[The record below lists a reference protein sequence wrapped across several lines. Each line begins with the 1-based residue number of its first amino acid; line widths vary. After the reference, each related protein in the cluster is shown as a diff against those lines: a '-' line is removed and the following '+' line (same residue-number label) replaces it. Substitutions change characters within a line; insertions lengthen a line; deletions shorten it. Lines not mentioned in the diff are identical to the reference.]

1 MRFARQKKKGKTKNK
16 KEREFGEMEFM
27 SIFEVVRIKQEIKE
41 SQEPFVKYSIRSPED
56 AHQLA
61 ASYIADEDREV
72 LLVLMLNSKNQVV
85 GLHRAHIGSLN
96 ASIVHPREVMKC
108 AILNNAASIIVSH
121 QHPSGD
127 PTPSR
132 EDIEITKRLAEAGKI
147 LGIEVLDHVI
157 VTHTGKHVSL
167 REKGHL

>member
-1 MRFARQKKKGKTKNK
+1 
-16 KEREFGEMEFM
+16 MELT

-41 SQEPFVKYSIRSPED
+41 SSVPFALYQIRSPED
-56 AHQLA
+56 AQKLA
-61 ASYIADEDREV
+61 AAHIADEDREV
-72 LLVLMLNSKNQVV
+72 FLVMMLNTKNQVV
-85 GLHRAHIGSLN
+85 GLHRAHVGSLN

-127 PTPSR
+127 PTPSK
-132 EDIEITKRLAEAGKI
+132 EDIEVTRRLAEAGKI
-147 LGIEVLDHVI
+147 IGVDVLDHVI

-167 REKGHL
+167 KEKGYL